1 MRCFRQNPINMYLLR
16 EAVRDKSPDF
26 VGTGDVQEL
35 ALGEEASLRHIRTLD
50 KRPGFDVSDLNLP
63 G

>member
-1 MRCFRQNPINMYLLR
+1 MYLLR

-26 VGTGDVQEL
+26 VRAGDVQEL
-35 ALGEEASLRHIRTLD
+35 ALGEEARLRHIRTLD
-50 KRPGFDVSDLNLP
+50 KCPGFDVSDLNLA

>member
-1 MRCFRQNPINMYLLR
+1 MLPSILVNIYLLR

-26 VGTGDVQEL
+26 VGAGDVQEL
-35 ALGEEASLRHIRTLD
+35 ALGEEARLRHIRTLD
-50 KRPGFDVSDLNLP
+50 KCPGFDVSDLNLA